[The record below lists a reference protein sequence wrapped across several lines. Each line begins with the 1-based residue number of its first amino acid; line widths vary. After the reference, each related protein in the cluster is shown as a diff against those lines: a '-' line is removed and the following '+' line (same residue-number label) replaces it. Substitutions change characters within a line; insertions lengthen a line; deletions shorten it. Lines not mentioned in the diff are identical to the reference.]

1 MLNKTCMITG
11 ANAGI
16 GKVTA
21 LELAKMGANIIIV
34 CRNIKKGEE
43 ALKEIRR
50 KSHSSSVTLL
60 VADLSSQTSIR
71 QCVQNFKNNYSALHV
86 LINNAAIVPGNLTFT
101 EDGIETQFAVNYL
114 AGFLLSNLLLPVL
127 KDSAPSRIINITSN
141 THKYA
146 DINFKD
152 IQSREFYDPRSV
164 YRQTKLLS
172 VIFTFEMSRRLKNS
186 GVTVNCIHPGRF
198 GTKILGDYSCG
209 GSSQML
215 RNTLYRI
222 LLKLRTPPPEKGVD
236 MILRLATSS
245 EFKGQTGKYF
255 EQQKESHAA
264 SIAYDR
270 EIGEK
275 LWRLSAGM
283 ANLD

>member
-1 MLNKTCMITG
+1 MITG

-34 CRNIKKGEE
+34 CRNVKKGEE

-50 KSHSSSVTLL
+50 KSHSRSVTLL

-71 QCVQNFKNNYSALHV
+71 QCVQNFKDNYSALHV

-127 KDSAPSRIINITSN
+127 KDSAPSRIINITSD

-152 IQSREFYDPRSV
+152 KQSREFYDPRSV

-222 LLKLRTPPPEKGVD
+222 LLKLRTPSPEKGVD

-270 EIGEK
+270 GIGEK
-275 LWRLSAGM
+275 LWRLSADM